1 MQQPP
6 CNPAAEESSGA
17 ATALACGCCT
27 KPSQKSRSALA
38 EMHVRAAVRDD
49 LGTDGPLATDG
60 MAVFEAHP

>member
-1 MQQPP
+1 VAVAQ
-6 CNPAAEESSGA
+6 SR
-17 ATALACGCCT
+17 LR
-27 KPSQKSRSALA
+27 KSRSALA